1 MFESRSQ
8 GHERRKQT
16 TKNIIRRGPTDLNQI
31 PLLIA
36 CDIATRYKRLRAA
49 GKHMAK
55 CVGSQSASQ
64 AVSHSVNYPP
74 MRFMNQAHECHGS
87 FFATSF

>member
-8 GHERRKQT
+8 GHESRKQT

-36 CDIATRYKRLRAA
+36 CDIAITYRRLRAA
-49 GKHMAK
+49 GKHMSR

-64 AVSHSVNYPP
+64 AIGHSVN
-74 MRFMNQAHECHGS
+74 
-87 FFATSF
+87 